1 MAARTQAMIVAPQP
15 IAAEAGLAVLAE
27 GGNAVDAAIACAF
40 VQAVVD
46 PQMCGIGGCGAMVFH
61 SAAERRT
68 TVLEFYARAGSKV
81 TPGMWENLLIRE
93 SADRYGYVLEGAVND
108 AGYQAVGVPGT
119 VAGLAEAHAR
129 FGSKPWARLLEPA
142 IAQARDGFEVTGNLW
157 GAWTGWD
164 GPDTVPMRK
173 RMRWTAE
180 SARIY
185 TRGDELYQPGERIV
199 CADYA
204 RTLERLA
211 AEGGQDFYRGEIAA
225 RIAADFEANG
235 GHITAGD
242 LAGYR
247 VRVAEPVRGAYRG
260 LGVEAA
266 GPPGGGMTLIQMLN
280 YLEGFD
286 LASAGWPSVEA
297 ARRLAEAMKWAF
309 GDRDRHLADPEFAA
323 IPVEELT
330 AKQYAAAARDAHDAG
345 TTQVC
350 VIDHQGNAVSMTH
363 TLGSSSG
370 VVTPGLG
377 FTYNNY
383 QNCFD
388 PRPGRPNSL
397 APGKTRVTMMV
408 PALGFR
414 DGGLAIAIGAP
425 GGTKIVTGVLQTLV
439 NLVDHRMDPVAA
451 VSAPRVDYNGDTVEA
466 EHRVPESVLR
476 GLREL
481 GYPTHRRPLSYD
493 SYFSRVQVITRSADG
508 QLAGAS
514 DPRKDGGA
522 ALSLD

>member
-1 MAARTQAMIVAPQP
+1 MK
-15 IAAEAGLAVLAE
+15 VLAE
-27 GGNAVDAAIACAF
+27 GGNAADAAIACAF

-46 PQMCGIGGCGAMVFH
+46 PQMCGIGGSGAMVFH
-61 SAAERRT
+61 SASQART
-68 TVLEFYARAGSKV
+68 TVLEFYARAGSRV
-81 TPGMWENLLIRE
+81 RPEMWEHLLIRE

-108 AGYQAVGVPGT
+108 AGYQAIGVPGT
-119 VAGLAEAHAR
+119 VAGLAEAHSR
-129 FGSKPWARLLEPA
+129 FGSKPWGRLLEPA
-142 IAQARDGFEVTGNLW
+142 IAEAKEGFEVTGNLW

-164 GPDTVPMRK
+164 GPDSVPMRQ
-173 RMRWTAE
+173 RLRWTDE

-185 TRGDELYQPGERIV
+185 TNGGELYQPGQRIV

-211 AEGGQDFYRGEIAA
+211 SEGGQDFYRGEIAA
-225 RIAADFEANG
+225 RMAADFEANG

-260 LGVEAA
+260 VDLAAA
-266 GPPGGGMTLIQMLN
+266 GPPAGGMTLLQMLN

-286 LASAGWPSVEA
+286 LAAAGWPSVEA
-297 ARRLAEAMKWAF
+297 ARRRADAMKWAF
-309 GDRDRHLADPEFAA
+309 GDRDRHLADPEFSAV
-323 IPVEELT
+323 PVEQLT
-330 AKQYAAAARDAHDAG
+330 AKQYAAAARGAHDAG

-350 VIDHQGNAVSMTH
+350 VIDRDGNAVSLTH

-388 PRPGRPNSL
+388 PRPGRINSL

-408 PALGFR
+408 PTLGFR
-414 DGGLAIAIGAP
+414 GGELAVVIGAP
-425 GGTKIVTGVLQTLV
+425 GGTKIVTGVLQTLL
-439 NLVDHRMDPVAA
+439 NLVDHGMDPVAA
-451 VSAPRVDYNGDTVEA
+451 VSAPRIDYNGEVVQA

-476 GLREL
+476 GMREH
-481 GYPTHRRPLSYD
+481 GYQVNRRPLSYD
-493 SYFSRVQVITRSADG
+493 SYFSRVQVITRDERGA
-508 QLAGAS
+508 LAGAS

-522 ALSLD
+522 PLSLED